1 MAKEI
6 TFTDLGTPQNL
17 AGEAVEG
24 GTLEAN
30 TTYYYIVYA
39 VTSTTTDH
47 SNYQQEWVRGLMSEE
62 ISVTTDNTKKSVSL
76 TWDAVPGAGGYRI
89 HRCKG
94 YSIKSGL
101 AMSTT
106 LRAVTTTNS
115 FTDDGSYAQYIYGT
129 PYCDGVHGQITVS
142 GGTSADPITIADLY
156 NADVAGSWGVIQ
168 KQGAREYTSWASVI
182 MFATAETYLA
192 FIDINIKMYGYFDC
206 LSGTNNRVLRFGVK
220 HPTEDITYDGCYV
233 TIQQP
238 SSGYHAF
245 FRSDVSNHFYVNAYE
260 TTFYGNSAGFI
271 GYPVSN
277 KTLGIE
283 MGING
288 GCDWRDLQ
296 FIKNRSVYV
305 QGSNNIVR
313 RIRTQSQSE
322 NIWYWYPDSTSEI
335 TDISAQVSST
345 PWAIQNS
352 GSNSWKAKNIT
363 LNALGMVYH
372 YDYSGE
378 FSIVDTDLTSVP
390 NKMYWVYDNGSKI
403 KDYKTVNLS
412 VVDEE
417 NNAISGASIVCCD
430 KDNNTVFSA
439 TTDANGK
446 IDEQEV
452 LYAIHTSGAPGQSGS
467 AGGYVTDTLLYSPFT
482 ITISKTGYETYYQK
496 HNIDTKINQTIT
508 LKKAVP
514 NLIDDSGRI
523 FRKINVVNQGNN
535 RNFIIKL

>member
-39 VTSTTTDH
+39 VTSTTTNH
-47 SNYQQEWVRGLMSEE
+47 SSYQHEGVRGLMSEE

-168 KQGAREYTSWASVI
+168 KQGSREYTSWASVI

-238 SSGYHAF
+238 TAGAHEF
-245 FRSDVSNHFYVNAYE
+245 FRSDVSNHFYVNAYD
-260 TTFYGNSAGFI
+260 TTFYGNYAGFI

-277 KTLGIE
+277 KTMNIT

-296 FIKNRSVYV
+296 FIKNRNFYV

-322 NIWYWYPDSTSEI
+322 NIWEWYPDSTSEI

-345 PWAIQNS
+345 P
-352 GSNSWKAKNIT
+352 
-363 LNALGMVYH
+363 
-372 YDYSGE
+372 
-378 FSIVDTDLTSVP
+378 
-390 NKMYWVYDNGSKI
+390 
-403 KDYKTVNLS
+403 
-412 VVDEE
+412 
-417 NNAISGASIVCCD
+417 
-430 KDNNTVFSA
+430 
-439 TTDANGK
+439 
-446 IDEQEV
+446 
-452 LYAIHTSGAPGQSGS
+452 
-467 AGGYVTDTLLYSPFT
+467 
-482 ITISKTGYETYYQK
+482 
-496 HNIDTKINQTIT
+496 
-508 LKKAVP
+508 
-514 NLIDDSGRI
+514 
-523 FRKINVVNQGNN
+523 
-535 RNFIIKL
+535 